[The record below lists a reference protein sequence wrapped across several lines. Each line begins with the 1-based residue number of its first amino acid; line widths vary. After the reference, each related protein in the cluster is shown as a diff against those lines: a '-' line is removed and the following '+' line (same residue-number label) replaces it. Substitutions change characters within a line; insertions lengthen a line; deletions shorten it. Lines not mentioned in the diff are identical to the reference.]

1 MMAALFSL
9 VAGEIFIITTHGAI
23 GDYKIGIMSQY
34 SVWGI
39 KSLDF
44 LIMWNVSNITWCD
57 KSINMLSRNYK
68 V

>member
-34 SVWGI
+34 SV
-39 KSLDF
+39 
-44 LIMWNVSNITWCD
+44 
-57 KSINMLSRNYK
+57 
-68 V
+68 